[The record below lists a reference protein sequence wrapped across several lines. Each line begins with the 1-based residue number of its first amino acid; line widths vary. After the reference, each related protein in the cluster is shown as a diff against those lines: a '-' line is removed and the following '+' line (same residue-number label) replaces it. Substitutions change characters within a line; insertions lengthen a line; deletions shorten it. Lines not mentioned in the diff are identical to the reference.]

1 MGTAFGGGDFSWC
14 GVFLFYITFLPFDAS
29 FVGSLLSFTALAV
42 TELFSSVRIL
52 TTKTQLKLDASE
64 FLEKPI

>member
-1 MGTAFGGGDFSWC
+1 MGFGAGWGLLLGGMIFP
-14 GVFLFYITFLPFDAS
+14 GVGFFCFKQT

-42 TELFSSVRIL
+42 TELFSSVTIL
-52 TTKTQLKLDASE
+52 TAKNRLKLDASE